1 MMAASSKRWCKV
13 LELAGEILMNEKNAS
28 HATIIA
34 DPQFMRPLGLADEAA
49 VAELFEAC
57 FSSKTDSQWYAWKY
71 LSNKTYD
78 GLAIGMW
85 HEAGLIGHYAGFP
98 RELVCGSTRF
108 AALQIGDVMI
118 HPKARHGLAKANR
131 FAKLTRAYLATHLR
145 AAAPQRLRPFADAP
159 RADEVLKAD
168 EVHRADEVHKADE
181 VRRAKDHQ
189 AALKLLPQQP
199 VDSPRFDIAYGFP
212 NARHMRQCVLQA
224 CYRAADAMFELC
236 WSLDRFNPTYDGDA
250 SPIGISSLSGATE
263 WALGDWDSDR
273 FDAIAKQM
281 LEALADKGHW
291 AVPRSLAYWRW
302 RFPLERGYRWVLMRE
317 GATGPLVAAAVL
329 KRMSDDGL
337 ACELLD
343 WLCAPIMKT
352 QAFAALLWQLR
363 SEKLGYLRSWCS
375 EASASYFVDCPADR
389 IEKLGFHIALS
400 VYPEAHT
407 ADCLGGGLW
416 MLSGDTDFR

>member
-1 MMAASSKRWCKV
+1 
-13 LELAGEILMNEKNAS
+13 
-28 HATIIA
+28 
-34 DPQFMRPLGLADEAA
+34 
-49 VAELFEAC
+49 
-57 FSSKTDSQWYAWKY
+57 
-71 LSNKTYD
+71 
-78 GLAIGMW
+78 
-85 HEAGLIGHYAGFP
+85 
-98 RELVCGSTRF
+98 
-108 AALQIGDVMI
+108 
-118 HPKARHGLAKANR
+118 
-131 FAKLTRAYLATHLR
+131 
-145 AAAPQRLRPFADAP
+145 
-159 RADEVLKAD
+159 
-168 EVHRADEVHKADE
+168 
-181 VRRAKDHQ
+181 
-189 AALKLLPQQP
+189 
-199 VDSPRFDIAYGFP
+199 
-212 NARHMRQCVLQA
+212 
-224 CYRAADAMFELC
+224 MFELC